1 MKFFWSLFATAFL
14 LMALMQ
20 SAEAAPQIDSDSF
33 THHTF
38 IAAVPA
44 KSALLASQTDA
55 ATGPWTQTSTSSLIK
70 DLLNGLFSGSLFAF
84 LFANGAFDGIQWID
98 ILWLV
103 LTGLVLLKLFRR
115 QPAHPPGADQHHGT
129 FLSSVA
135 DTIGSQHHP
144 RQDLSVIMNQTIN
157 NEPPINLPQDF
168 DRTAFVQRALDHYR
182 LVQQAWNDGDMRT
195 LREYVVAELYTLL
208 ARQRATMAA
217 APPQTEV
224 LDLAADI
231 VLARQVGSVRKI
243 SLLFRGHSRDHG
255 DHSEDRIRDT
265 WHLERDMSIDDAPWL
280 ITGIE
285 ASE

>member
-1 MKFFWSLFATAFL
+1 
-14 LMALMQ
+14 
-20 SAEAAPQIDSDSF
+20 
-33 THHTF
+33 
-38 IAAVPA
+38 
-44 KSALLASQTDA
+44 
-55 ATGPWTQTSTSSLIK
+55 
-70 DLLNGLFSGSLFAF
+70 
-84 LFANGAFDGIQWID
+84 
-98 ILWLV
+98 
-103 LTGLVLLKLFRR
+103 
-115 QPAHPPGADQHHGT
+115 
-129 FLSSVA
+129 
-135 DTIGSQHHP
+135 
-144 RQDLSVIMNQTIN
+144 
-157 NEPPINLPQDF
+157 
-168 DRTAFVQRALDHYR
+168 
-182 LVQQAWNDGDMRT
+182 
-195 LREYVVAELYTLL
+195 LYTLL